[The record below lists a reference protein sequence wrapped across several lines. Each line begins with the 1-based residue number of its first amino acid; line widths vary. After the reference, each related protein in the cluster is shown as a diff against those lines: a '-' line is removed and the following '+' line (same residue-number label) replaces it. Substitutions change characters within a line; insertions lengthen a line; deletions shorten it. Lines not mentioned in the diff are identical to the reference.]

1 MLPRWIHRLLMFAA
15 FQWHLAFAVIIDR
28 FNSPAVLLSF
38 AGLWL
43 IFLIHWADREISVKR
58 MIVIG
63 MVFRAIYLLVFPE
76 LSDDVFRY
84 IWDGMLTNEG
94 ISPYFMLPTEW
105 ANAGLSQEFGN
116 MLHQLNSPDYYS
128 IYPPVLQSVFAFSV
142 WLGNG
147 QLLSSIIVLRVL
159 VLLAELGSMVLI
171 CKLLKAWKMN
181 ERNLMFYALNPLVII
196 EFAGNLHGE
205 VFMVFF
211 LLLSLWLA
219 SPNPS
224 KGGEKTPLPSVSPQR
239 GEKCPTPDPSPK
251 GRGAGASG
259 QPLITAKL
267 PSWKGGAG
275 GGLVLSAI
283 AFGLSVGTKLLPLM
297 FLPFYIKR
305 LGWFRTA
312 IYGTVAILTVALLY
326 VPFWTPDLLENTFS
340 SLKLYFANFEF
351 NASVYYAIREIGF
364 WYKGYNIIGLT
375 AVWLPRVVAASIL
388 LIALLNKDKE
398 VSVLPKLMLFA
409 WFLYYAF
416 ATTVNPWY
424 VAVLATFLPFTK
436 YRFALLWLMLV
447 PLSYQ
452 AFGNEPFGENM
463 WLIALEYVP
472 VYAWLLFE
480 LNVFVPLERKWAL
493 RRAEVKRKRLLPLL
507 NEKDRDP
514 SLRSGRQSGSLQ
526 VLEAGAG
533 NGALVKLLNNE
544 GLQLSALD
552 IEDKSLFEDV
562 AVEVYDGEKFPFTD
576 KQFDVCQLITMLH
589 HTTNAEEL
597 IREAKRVSNRVIIME
612 DIYEGL
618 FQKYLTWFTDSLV
631 NWEFFGHPHTN
642 QTDAEWREL
651 FERNGLVVEKVEYYR
666 FLLFFKQVTYV
677 LRG

>member
-1 MLPRWIHRLLMFAA
+1 MLPRWAHRLLMFAA
-15 FQWHLAFAVIIDR
+15 FQWHLAFAVVIDR
-28 FNSPAVLLSF
+28 FNTPAVLLSF

-43 IFLIHWADREISVKR
+43 IFLIQWADREISVKR

-94 ISPYFMLPTEW
+94 ISPYSMLPSEW

-159 VLLAELGSMVLI
+159 VLLAELGSMVI
-171 CKLLKAWKMN
+171 IWKLLKAWKMSK
-181 ERNLMFYALNPLVII
+181 RNLMFYALNPLVVI

-211 LLLSLWLA
+211 LLLSLWFLI

-224 KGGEKTPLPSVSPQR
+224 K
-239 GEKCPTPDPSPK
+239 
-251 GRGAGASG
+251 RGALRSQQALQGISNQGNPNSSSLWGEVRSG
-259 QPLITAKL
+259 
-267 PSWKGGAG
+267 
-275 GGLVLSAI
+275 VF
-283 AFGLSVGTKLLPLM
+283 FGLSVGTKLLPIM

-305 LGWFRTA
+305 LGWLKTA
-312 IYGTVAILTVALLY
+312 IYGTVAILIVAVLY
-326 VPFWTPDLLENTFS
+326 VPFWTPDLFQNTLS

-351 NASVYYAIREIGF
+351 NASIYYVIREIGF

-375 AVWLPRVVAASIL
+375 AVWLPRVVAVSIL

-398 VSVLPKLMLFA
+398 VPGLPKLMLFA

-424 VAVLATFLPFTK
+424 VAVLAAFLPFTK

-447 PLSYQ
+447 PLSYH
-452 AFGNEPFGENM
+452 AFGNEPFRENM
-463 WLIALEYVP
+463 WLIALEYMP

-493 RRAEVKRKRLLPLL
+493 RRAEVKRKRLMPFFTKG
-507 NEKDRDP
+507 E
-514 SLRSGRQSGSLQ
+514 S
-526 VLEAGAG
+526 VLEVGSG
-533 NGALVKLLNNE
+533 NGALTKLLRTE
-544 GLQLSALD
+544 GMKMSAVD
-552 IEDKSLFEDV
+552 ISDKSLFEDV
-562 AVEVYDGEKFPFTD
+562 VVEVYDGEKFPFKD

-597 IREAKRVSNRVIIME
+597 IREAKRVSNRIIIME
-612 DIYEGL
+612 DVYESS
-618 FQKYLTWFTDSLV
+618 FQKYITWFTDSV
-631 NWEFFGHPHTN
+631 INGEFYGHPHSN
-642 QTDAEWREL
+642 RTDAKWKEIFDTNE
-651 FERNGLVVEKVEYYR
+651 LVVEKVEYYR

-677 LRG
+677 LKSV

>member
-1 MLPRWIHRLLMFAA
+1 MLPRWAHRLLMFAA
-15 FQWHLAFAVIIDR
+15 FQWHLTFAVIIDC
-28 FNSPAVLLSF
+28 FNSPAVLMSF

-43 IFLIHWADREISVKR
+43 IFLIQWADREISIKR

-94 ISPYFMLPTEW
+94 ISPYSMLPSEW
-105 ANAGLSQEFGN
+105 ANVGLSQEFGN

-159 VLLAELGSMVLI
+159 VLLAEFGSMVLI
-171 CKLLKAWKMN
+171 LKLLKVWRLN
-181 ERNLMFYALNPLVII
+181 SRNLMLYALNPLVII

-211 LLLSLWLA
+211 LLLSLWFLT

-224 KGGEKTPLPSVSPQR
+224 KGGALRSEQALQGISNQGTPNSSSLW
-239 GEKCPTPDPSPK
+239 GEV
-251 GRGAGASG
+251 RSG
-259 QPLITAKL
+259 
-267 PSWKGGAG
+267 
-275 GGLVLSAI
+275 VF
-283 AFGLSVGTKLLPLM
+283 FGLSVGTKLLPLM

-305 LGWFRTA
+305 LGWLKTA
-312 IYGTVAILTVALLY
+312 IYGTVAILIVALLY
-326 VPFWTPDLLENTFS
+326 VPFWTPDLLQYTLS

-351 NASVYYAIREIGF
+351 NASVYYVIREIGF

-375 AVWLPRVVAASIL
+375 AVWLPRLVAVSIL
-388 LIALLNKDKE
+388 LIALFNRDKE
-398 VSVLPKLMLFA
+398 VSGLPKLMLFA

-424 VAVLATFLPFTK
+424 VAVLAAFLPFTK
-436 YRFALLWLMLV
+436 YRFALMWLMLV
-447 PLSYQ
+447 PLSYH
-452 AFGNEPFGENM
+452 AFGNEPFRENM
-463 WLIALEYVP
+463 WLIALEYGP
-472 VYAWLLFE
+472 VYLWLLFE
-480 LNVFVPLERKWAL
+480 LNVFSGLERKWAL
-493 RRAEVKRKRLLPLL
+493 RRAEVKRKRLLPFFTKG
-507 NEKDRDP
+507 EM
-514 SLRSGRQSGSLQ
+514 
-526 VLEAGAG
+526 VLEVGSG
-533 NGALVKLLNNE
+533 NGALTKLFRTE
-544 GLQLSALD
+544 GMKMSALD
-552 IEDKSLFEDV
+552 VADKSLFEDV
-562 AVEVYDGEKFPFTD
+562 TVEVYDGEKFPFGD

-597 IREAKRVSNRVIIME
+597 IREAKRVSHRVIIME
-612 DIYEGL
+612 DIYESS
-618 FQKYLTWFTDSLV
+618 FQKYITWFTDSLV
-631 NWEFFGHPHTN
+631 NWEFYGHPHTN
-642 QTDAEWREL
+642 QTDADWKEL

-666 FLLFFKQVTYV
+666 FLFFFKQVTYV
-677 LRG
+677 LKSF